1 MVREGRDMG
10 CYRGEG
16 KAMQF
21 CMEKGE
27 VKFIKDVKRVL
38 NFLFTAGIR
47 ALPTKKLSWREG
59 KGSID
64 TPLNFEPTFY

>member
-38 NFLFTAGIR
+38 NFLYTAGIR
-47 ALPTKKLSWREG
+47 ALPTKK
-59 KGSID
+59 
-64 TPLNFEPTFY
+64 